1 MVANAISLPVPAM
14 HEAQKPYCVALFIE
28 SKLFGPGAMLSAKQ
42 AGMNMRSVEMFM
54 GCTLFL

>member
-1 MVANAISLPVPAM
+1 
-14 HEAQKPYCVALFIE
+14 
-28 SKLFGPGAMLSAKQ
+28 LFGPGAMLSAKQ